1 MNTAIVYSSK
11 YGFTKHMAQT
21 LSQKLKSS
29 DVVTLISLH
38 DESNPDI
45 SSFDKIIIGSAI
57 YRGKSAKEIKNFCQQ
72 NHDQLITKKIGL
84 FVCGMETTIQ
94 GKELEMKRAFPD
106 RLNNHATAHAFLGG
120 SFQFEKM
127 NLLERL
133 VVRHVA
139 KVKTSV
145 TTTHQDEIDRF
156 VTRMTNF

>member
-21 LSQKLKSS
+21 LSQKLKPNDS
-29 DVVTLISLH
+29 VTLISLRE
-38 DESNPDI
+38 ESNPDI
-45 SSFDKIIIGSAI
+45 TTFDKVIIGAAI
-57 YRGKSAKEIKNFCQQ
+57 YGGKSGKEVKTFCKQ

-84 FVCGMETTIQ
+84 FVCGMEESIQ

-127 NLLERL
+127 NLIERI

-139 KVKTSV
+139 KVKASV
-145 TTTHQDEIDRF
+145 TTTHHDEIDRF
-156 VTRMTNF
+156 VERMTRI